1 MAGIKNAIVMVLN
14 ARQNTNSKSEQYGN
28 WYPYVRGINTISTR
42 ALAQHIASHGTI
54 FTRDVVEGVLNNL
67 AECIPELVA
76 QGVGV
81 KLNGIGIFYPTAQT
95 VLYGLDSK
103 AKVRATNPN
112 DAVKGIHVRFQ
123 PDNTT
128 LDKLTS
134 KAFKEKCSLQWG
146 DFDEITKTTRG
157 EGADAKVIRTH
168 TYTPIN
174 EYEAPA
180 QNP

>member
-95 VLYGLDSK
+95 VLYGLDNK

-168 TYTPIN
+168 T
-174 EYEAPA
+174 
-180 QNP
+180 